1 MSIDMLKNLQI
12 KANVQLVIPSMCPRT
27 RKLPDRTA
35 AYLTD
40 LGKRIE
46 KEGLTQP
53 ILLAVGKIT

>member
-1 MSIDMLKNLQI
+1 MLKNLQI